1 MAHQVNNNNKHATM
15 NWQTMK
21 DTANLKDGE
30 QIVVRVTWDINPRPS
45 YTIGTMFNG
54 TPLVPGREYNL
65 DCFRKEW
72 CHINNEASRWNDM
85 STLAEA
91 PACQPILLRYER
103 HGKERFQIVYKSF
116 GGDVSYPPSP
126 ERLGW
131 MMLSDYIGRAI

>member
-1 MAHQVNNNNKHATM
+1 M

-30 QIVVRVTWDINPRPS
+30 QIVVRMTWSIDSRPT

-54 TPLVPGREYNL
+54 TPLVHGREYNL
-65 DCFRKEW
+65 DCYRKEW
-72 CHINNEASRWNDM
+72 CRINNEALGWNDM
-85 STLAEA
+85 TTLAEA
-91 PACQPILLRYER
+91 PAGQPILLRYEL

-131 MMLSDYIGRAI
+131 MMLSDNLGEAI